1 MAKFKALK
9 KFFDKVNDKSVKE
22 GEIIDITIKRSEEIE
37 KNALQQKFEGPF
49 LERIKEKK

>member
-22 GEIIDITIKRSEEIE
+22 GEIIDITIKEVKKLRKMPFS
-37 KNALQQKFEGPF
+37 KNLKDHF
-49 LERIKEKK
+49 